1 MGPLIPL
8 GFVNPELNLF
18 FAFVIGL
25 GFGYVLEQAGFSSS
39 RKLAGVFY
47 GYDFVVLR
55 VFFTAAV
62 TAMSGILLFNYIGWL
77 DVNLLYVNPFYVWS
91 AIIGGV
97 IMGVGFILG
106 GFCPGTSLV
115 AAVIGRIDAI
125 FFVIGSMIGIFFFG
139 QFYSLFESIYT
150 GNFLGNVYVYDSLGI
165 SREWF
170 AFMLIAVA
178 LMAFFIT
185 QIIEDKVNDTTEAVK
200 KERPSYIIP
209 TAIVLFVGIL
219 LLILPQEPRSNWHEK
234 GPDEM
239 LQQMAEGSHL
249 VPIDKV
255 AYSLIKPDAQN
266 LVLID
271 VRSAED
277 FSHFSLPGTV
287 HIPKQEVLLPRYKDF
302 FKSAGRIVLYSHGDT
317 DATEAWMLLFRA
329 GHTNVFVMEGGLN
342 HFFAE
347 FFDSLPASGESYDQ
361 MQLFQARFRE
371 EAQQYFREGKAAIKP
386 DQTPVPVI
394 KQVEIEMPAGGGC

>member
-62 TAMSGILLFNYIGWL
+62 TAMTGILLFNYIGWL
-77 DVNLLYVNPFYVWS
+77 DVKLLYVNPFYLWS

-150 GNFLGNVYVYDSLGI
+150 GNFLGNVYVYDSLGMG
-165 SREWF
+165 REWF

-185 QIIEDKVNDTTEAVK
+185 QMIEDKVNDTDKTD
-200 KERPSYIIP
+200 KEEQPSYLIA
-209 TAIVLFVGIL
+209 TTIVLALGIL
-219 LLILPQEPRSNWHEK
+219 LLILPQEPRSKWHEK
-234 GPDEM
+234 GPEDI
-239 LQQMAEGSHL
+239 LNQMVEGKHL

-255 AYSLIKPDAQN
+255 AYSLIKPDAQD
-266 LVLID
+266 LLLID
-271 VRSAED
+271 VRSEQD
-277 FSHFSLPGTV
+277 FSHFSLPGAV
-287 HIPKQEVLLPRYKDF
+287 HIPKQDVLLPRYTDF
-302 FKSAGRIVLYSHGDT
+302 LKSAGRVVLYSHGET
-317 DATEAWMLLFRA
+317 DATEAWMILFRA

-342 HFFAE
+342 HFFTE
-347 FFDSLPASGESYDQ
+347 IFNTPPASGESYDQ
-361 MQLFQARFRE
+361 MQIFQTRFRE
-371 EAQQYFREGKAAIKP
+371 EAQQYFREGKAAVKP
-386 DQTPVPVI
+386 DDTPVPVI